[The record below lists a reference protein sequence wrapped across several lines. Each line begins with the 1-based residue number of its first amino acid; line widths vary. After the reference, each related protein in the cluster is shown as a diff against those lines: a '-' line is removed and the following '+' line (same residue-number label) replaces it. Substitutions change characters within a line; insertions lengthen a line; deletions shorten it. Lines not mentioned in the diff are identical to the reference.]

1 MWPRD
6 GINETTTPRQLSDRF
21 AASSPEIMM
30 QLAEQSGIPVSW
42 PPLLHYPRCH
52 QRCIVLLDSRQSNH
66 ISNAMSIAHDTS
78 CWIDV
83 WVIGQLVRHT
93 R

>member
-21 AASSPEIMM
+21 AVSSPEIMM

-52 QRCIVLLDSRQSNH
+52 KRRIVLLGSRQKVAVSR
-66 ISNAMSIAHDTS
+66 MS
-78 CWIDV
+78 
-83 WVIGQLVRHT
+83 
-93 R
+93 